1 MNSRLLTYKTIALVL
16 AALATS
22 CASGERKISSGGEP
36 NATPGNIL
44 DSPGAAE
51 RHGCCGSNGGA
62 CGCGGGKVK
71 CCDGTFSANCACE

>member
-1 MNSRLLTYKTIALVL
+1 MNSRLLTYKTVALVL

-22 CASGERKISSGGEP
+22 CASGERKISGEEEQSSGSS
-36 NATPGNIL
+36 IL
-44 DSPGAAE
+44 GSPGAAE

-71 CCDGTFSANCACE
+71 CCDGSFSMNCACE